1 MWVNNWRDK
10 ALENLA
16 TEWDMIII
24 GGGIT
29 GAGVFRMAA
38 YSGIK
43 VLLLERH
50 DFASGTSS
58 RSSKLVHGGLRYL
71 KNYQFHV
78 TYESVNQREKL
89 LREAKYLVNPLLF
102 FLPVY
107 SSYKTS
113 SRKINFSLFL
123 YDAFGRKKAHGE
135 IPLKEISSQAPFL
148 RKEDLIGSFYYYDAS
163 VDDARL
169 VFRNIQEGISA
180 GGMALNYV
188 NVKELITD
196 DENKV
201 IGIIA
206 HQNNEGKQQ
215 DFNIYANIVVNAT
228 GPWSDDIRK
237 KISSKKIIR
246 KLRGSHLQFSQ
257 NRFPVCNAFSI
268 FHPKDG
274 RSLFVIPWEGI
285 TLVGTTDLDHTT
297 SFEKKHPE
305 PYISK
310 EEEKYLLEAV
320 NFYFPE
326 INLSQ
331 EDIISSFSG
340 IRPIVS
346 SRDNDPSKA
355 SRKEMILEENGL
367 FTITGG
373 KLTTYGKMSYK
384 LLKAIYPNM
393 LDKQIRINKNDALFD
408 APPQGT
414 LNSNLPRERINR
426 IKGRFGKL
434 AKEFLF
440 NCNSKELNLIEGTKF
455 CMAELRW
462 SARFEAVCHL
472 DDLLLRRS
480 RLGLLLPNAGLAYEQ
495 EIKKIV
501 QIELGWDDKKWKNE
515 ITRYYKIWKDCY
527 FLQ

>member
-1 MWVNNWRDK
+1 MWVNNWREK
-10 ALENLA
+10 ALENLT

-29 GAGVFRMAA
+29 GAGIFRMAA
-38 YSGIK
+38 YAGIK
-43 VLLLERH
+43 VLLLERG
-50 DFASGTSS
+50 DFAFGTSS

-107 SSYKTS
+107 SSYQTS
-113 SRKINFSLFL
+113 SRKIDFSLFL
-123 YDAFGRKKAHGE
+123 YDSFGRKKAHGE
-135 IPLKEISSQAPFL
+135 IPLKEISSQIPLL
-148 RKEDLIGSFYYYDAS
+148 RKDDLIKSFYYYDAV

-180 GGMALNYV
+180 GGTALNYV
-188 NVKELITD
+188 NVKELITN
-196 DENKV
+196 DEKKV
-201 IGIIA
+201 IGIVA
-206 HQNNEGKQQ
+206 HHNYKGKKQ
-215 DFNIYANIVVNAT
+215 DTNIYANVVVNAT

-237 KISSKKIIR
+237 QITSKKIIR
-246 KLRGSHLQFSQ
+246 KLRGSHIQFLQ
-257 NRFPVCNAFSI
+257 NRFPIYNAFSI
-268 FHPKDG
+268 FHPKDR

-285 TLVGTTDLDHTT
+285 TLVGTTDLDHTA
-297 SFEKKHPE
+297 SYEKKHPE

-310 EEEKYLLEAV
+310 EEEEYLLEAI
-320 NFYFPE
+320 NYYFPD
-326 INLSQ
+326 IGILK

-346 SRDNDPSKA
+346 SGENDPSKE
-355 SRKEMILEENGL
+355 SRKEVILEENGL

-373 KLTTYGKMSYK
+373 KLTTYGIMAYK
-384 LLKAIYPNM
+384 LLKTIRPLLLEKN
-393 LDKQIRINKNDALFD
+393 LRINKNKALFD
-408 APPQGT
+408 SPPKKIR
-414 LNSNLPRERINR
+414 NSNLPKERVNIL
-426 IKGRFGKL
+426 KGRFGKL
-434 AKEFLF
+434 TQEFL
-440 NCNSKELNLIEGTKF
+440 NSCITKELNLINGTKF
-455 CMAELRW
+455 CLAELRW
-462 SARFEAVCHL
+462 SARYEAVCHL

-480 RLGLLLPNAGLAYEQ
+480 RLGLLLPNAGRAYEQ

-501 QIELGWDDKKWKNE
+501 QIELGWDDQKWKNE